1 MSCRRTGPGTAFAR
15 VGLVLIWLC
24 GTLGCD
30 VFRRSQPPVAGS
42 QPASQPAAG
51 APADS
56 PFDDSSFTLTRVGE
70 KDDTELRPAR
80 AMMVLG
86 VLSVQI
92 PEKEAAAAMR
102 IWEHVREEMLDA
114 ETRLRLSD
122 NGFRAGI
129 GHVKHWEPIRAVL
142 DGIAGHKVVQT
153 VPLRVPAGFPLALE
167 LDTEPREQ
175 TLFHVGKDGV
185 LRGGTFPASRNAL
198 RVAYGPDVRRAER
211 IRMAICPEVQQKQ
224 EGWRW
229 VRTEEGLWQVPRQET
244 NPFDDVTFDVSLA
257 RDEFLLVAPSESAR
271 LRGLIGRAMFTT
283 EFEGTSYFTY
293 VFLRPEVPDVGQ
305 RD

>member
-1 MSCRRTGPGTAFAR
+1 MSCRITGLGSAFAR
-15 VGLVLIWLC
+15 AGFTLFWLFS
-24 GTLGCD
+24 TAGCD
-30 VFRRSQPPVAGS
+30 TFQRIPPPAAES
-42 QPASQPAAG
+42 QPASQPV
-51 APADS
+51 ADTS
-56 PFDDSSFTLTRVGE
+56 ADTPFDDTSFTLTKVGE

-92 PEKEAAAAMR
+92 PEKSSAAASR

-167 LDTEPREQ
+167 LDTEPRVQ

-185 LRGGTFPASRNAL
+185 LRGGTFPSSRNAL

-211 IRMAICPEVQQKQ
+211 IRMGICPEVQQKQ

-244 NPFDDVTFDVSLA
+244 NPFEDVTFEVSLA
-257 RDEFLLVAPSESAR
+257 RDEFLLIAPSESAR